1 MTVQKQCKHYVSE
14 RVYYNDTP
22 VDAVEDEL
30 LSSFGSIE
38 VAADGSIAQD
48 TIGSRMYQIDA
59 ALYNE
64 LEHHGL
70 MYNLKEHIWNRRNN
84 SSVN

>member
-1 MTVQKQCKHYVSE
+1 MTARKHCVSE

-22 VDAVEDEL
+22 VDTVEDEL
-30 LSSFGSIE
+30 LSLFGSIE